1 MSLKIEKTTNPKQKY
16 LSSDELEFGKIF
28 TDHMFI
34 MDYDIEKGWHDE
46 RIVSYQNICL
56 DPSAMVFHYG
66 QTVFE
71 GMKAYKNNGKVY
83 LFRPLENLKRLNK
96 SNDRLCIPQID
107 EEKVLEYLY
116 KFVDL
121 ERDWIP
127 EEEGCSLDIRPF
139 IIATDAQLGVKVSSQ
154 YKLII
159 IASPSGSYYKNGLNP
174 VSIYVEKEYVR
185 AVRGG
190 MGMAKTGGN
199 YAASMKSQD
208 IAHEKGY
215 SQVLWLDGVE
225 RKYIEEVGAMN
236 IFFVLKD
243 KVITPMIN
251 GSILEGIT
259 RKSVIELLRH
269 EGMEVCEER
278 ISIEDIVDYYKKGEL
293 LEIFGTGTAA
303 VISPVGKLLYDGYEM
318 EVNAGKIGE
327 ISLHVYETLTDLQFG
342 KIKDDFNWRVEI

>member
-1 MSLKIEKTTNPKQKY
+1 MSLKIEKTKSPKQKY
-16 LSSDELEFGKIF
+16 SNSEQLGFGKIF
-28 TDHMFI
+28 TDHMLI
-34 MDYDIEKGWHDE
+34 IDYDKENGWHDE
-46 RIVSYQNICL
+46 RIVPYQDICL

-71 GMKAYKNNGKVY
+71 GLKAYKNNGKVY
-83 LFRPLENLKRLNK
+83 LFRPQENLKRLNK

-127 EEEGCSLDIRPF
+127 EDEGCSLYIRPF
-139 IIATDAQLGVKVSSQ
+139 IIATDEQLGVHVSNE
-154 YKLII
+154 YKFIV
-159 IASPSGSYYKNGLNP
+159 IASPSGSYYKNGLSP
-174 VSIYVEKEYVR
+174 VSIYVEKDYVR

-259 RKSVIELLRH
+259 RKSVIELLRN
-269 EGMEVCEER
+269 EGMEVSEER
-278 ISIEDIVDYYKKGEL
+278 ISIDDIVKYYKNGEL

-303 VISPVGKLLYDGYEM
+303 VISPVGKLLYDEYEM
-318 EVNAGKIGE
+318 VVNDGKIGK
-327 ISLHVYETLTDLQFG
+327 ISLHVYETLTNLQFG

>member
-1 MSLKIEKTTNPKQKY
+1 MNLKIEKTTNPKQKY
-16 LSSDELEFGKIF
+16 LSSEELEFGKIF
-28 TDHMFI
+28 TDHMFA
-34 MDYDIEKGWHDE
+34 MDYDTEKGWHDE
-46 RIVSYQNICL
+46 RIVPYQNICL

-83 LFRPLENLKRLNK
+83 LFRPSENLKRLNK
-96 SNDRLCIPQID
+96 SNDRLCIPKID

-127 EEEGCSLDIRPF
+127 EEEGCSLYIRPF
-139 IIATDAQLGVKVSSQ
+139 IIATDTQLGVKVSSQ

-215 SQVLWLDGVE
+215 SQVLWLDGVD

-278 ISIEDIVDYYKKGEL
+278 ISIDDIVDYYKKGEL

-303 VISPVGKLLYDGYEM
+303 VISPVGNLLYDKCEM
-318 EVNAGKIGE
+318 IINDGKIGE
-327 ISLHVYETLTDLQFG
+327 ISLHVYETLTNLQFG
-342 KIKDDFNWRVEI
+342 KSKDDFNWRVEI

>member
-1 MSLKIEKTTNPKQKY
+1 MSLTIKKSTKLKEKYKN
-16 LSSDELEFGKIF
+16 SSELGFGKIF
-28 TDHMFI
+28 TDYMFI
-34 MDYDIEKGWHDE
+34 MDYDKENGWHDE
-46 RIVSYQNICL
+46 RIVPYEKICL
-56 DPSAMVFHYG
+56 DPSALVFHYS

-83 LFRPLENLKRLNK
+83 LFRPEENFKRLNK
-96 SNDRLCIPQID
+96 SNERICIPKID
-107 EEKVLEYLY
+107 EEKALKYL
-116 KFVDL
+116 KEFVNL

-127 EEEGCSLDIRPF
+127 EQEGCSLYIRPF
-139 IIATDAQLGVKVSSQ
+139 IIATDEELGVKVSEK
-154 YKLII
+154 YKFIM
-159 IASPSGSYYKNGLNP
+159 IASPSGSYYIDGLKP
-174 VSIYVEKEYVR
+174 VNIYVEKDYVR

-199 YAASMKSQD
+199 YACSMKSQD
-208 IAHEKGY
+208 IAHESGY

-243 KVITPMIN
+243 KVITPAIN

-259 RKSVIELLRH
+259 RKSVIELLKK
-269 EGMEVCEER
+269 EGVNVSEEK
-278 ISIEDIVDYYKKGEL
+278 ISIDDIVDYYKNGEL
-293 LEIFGTGTAA
+293 VEIFGTGTAA

-318 EVNAGKIGE
+318 TVNNGEIGE
-327 ISLHVYETLTDLQFG
+327 LSLHIYNTLTQLQTG

>member
-1 MSLKIEKTTNPKQKY
+1 M
-16 LSSDELEFGKIF
+16 
-28 TDHMFI
+28 
-34 MDYDIEKGWHDE
+34 
-46 RIVSYQNICL
+46 
-56 DPSAMVFHYG
+56 
-66 QTVFE
+66 
-71 GMKAYKNNGKVY
+71 Y
-83 LFRPLENLKRLNK
+83 LFRPQENLKRLNK

-127 EEEGCSLDIRPF
+127 EDEGCSLYIRPF
-139 IIATDAQLGVKVSSQ
+139 IIATDEQLGVHVSNE
-154 YKLII
+154 YKFIV
-159 IASPSGSYYKNGLNP
+159 IASPSGSYYKNGLSP
-174 VSIYVEKEYVR
+174 VSIYVEKDYVR

-259 RKSVIELLRH
+259 RKSVIELLRN
-269 EGMEVCEER
+269 EGMEVSEER
-278 ISIEDIVDYYKKGEL
+278 ISIDDIVKYYKNGEL

-303 VISPVGKLLYDGYEM
+303 VISPVGKLLYDEYEM
-318 EVNAGKIGE
+318 VVNDGKIGK
-327 ISLHVYETLTDLQFG
+327 ISLHVYETLTNLQFG

>member
-1 MSLKIEKTTNPKQKY
+1 MNLKIEKTTNPKQKY
-16 LSSDELEFGKIF
+16 LSSEELEFGKIF
-28 TDHMFI
+28 TDHMFA
-34 MDYDIEKGWHDE
+34 MDYDTEKGWHDE
-46 RIVSYQNICL
+46 RIVPYQNICL

-83 LFRPLENLKRLNK
+83 LFRPSENLKRLNK
-96 SNDRLCIPQID
+96 SNDRLCIPKID

-127 EEEGCSLDIRPF
+127 EEEGCSLYIRPF
-139 IIATDAQLGVKVSSQ
+139 IIATDTQLGVKVSSQ

-215 SQVLWLDGVE
+215 SQVLWLDGVD

-278 ISIEDIVDYYKKGEL
+278 ISIDDIVDYYKKGEL

-303 VISPVGKLLYDGYEM
+303 VISPVGNLLYDKCEM
-318 EVNAGKIGE
+318 IINDGKIGE
-327 ISLHVYETLTDLQFG
+327 ISLHVYETLTNLQFG
-342 KIKDDFNWRVEI
+342 KIEDNFNWRVEI

>member
-1 MSLKIEKTTNPKQKY
+1 MSLKIEKTTTPKQKY
-16 LSSDELEFGKIF
+16 SNSEELGFGKIF
-28 TDHMFI
+28 TDHMLI
-34 MDYDIEKGWHDE
+34 IDYDKEKGWHDE
-46 RIVSYQNICL
+46 RIVPYQDICL
-56 DPSAMVFHYG
+56 DPSSMVFHYG

-71 GMKAYKNNGKVY
+71 GMKAYKNDGKVY

-107 EEKVLEYLY
+107 EEKVLKYLY

-127 EEEGCSLDIRPF
+127 EEEGCSLYIRPF
-139 IIATDAQLGVKVSSQ
+139 IIATDAQLGVKVSNE

-159 IASPSGSYYKNGLNP
+159 IASPSGSYYKNGLSP
-174 VSIYVEKEYVR
+174 VSIYVEKDYVR

-208 IAHEKGY
+208 IAHDRGY

-259 RKSVIELLRH
+259 RKSVIELLRY
-269 EGMEVCEER
+269 EGMEVSEER
-278 ISIEDIVDYYKKGEL
+278 ISIDDIKDYYKNGEL

-303 VISPVGKLLYDGYEM
+303 VISPVGKLLYDEYEM
-318 EVNAGKIGE
+318 IINDGQNGKT
-327 ISLHVYETLTDLQFG
+327 SLHVYETLTNLQFG
-342 KIKDDFNWRVEI
+342 KIEDNFNWRVEI